1 MLRAT
6 IDAREIRSPFR
17 EDFGQEMSGLLALLD
32 DVVALMKV
40 AAVTIDD
47 AAGQAARASG
57 KAAGV
62 VIDDAAVT
70 PRFVA
75 GLAAH
80 RELPIV
86 GRIAVGSL
94 KNKLLILLPL
104 ALALSYFLPQ
114 AITPLLMIGGLYLCL
129 EGQEK
134 VQHMVSGQPHVAAA
148 AKAALQTAEMEE
160 VKVAGAIRTDFV
172 LSAEIMA
179 IALASIEA
187 PDLVTRALALAAV
200 AVMVT
205 AGVYGTV
212 ALIVKADDLGVRL
225 ALRNGS
231 LSGPIGR
238 GLVHAMPTLLS
249 VLSFVG
255 MLAML
260 WVGGGILIH
269 GLAEL
274 GMDGPEHLLET
285 AAHAIGNLA
294 PVGGDVLSWL
304 VSAAAAGVIGLA
316 AGALTQ
322 IVVRL
327 SMAPFRA

>member
-1 MLRAT
+1 
-6 IDAREIRSPFR
+6 
-17 EDFGQEMSGLLALLD
+17 MSGLLALLD
-32 DVVALMKV
+32 DVVALMKL

-47 AAGQAARASG
+47 AAGQAAKASG

-70 PRFVA
+70 PRYVT

-114 AITPLLMIGGLYLCL
+114 AITPLLMLGGLYLCL

-134 VQHMVSGQPHVAAA
+134 VQHMLSEPHVAAA
-148 AKAALQTAEMEE
+148 SAAEPALRAAELEE
-160 VKVAGAIRTDFV
+160 IKVAGAIRTDFV

-179 IALASIEA
+179 IALASVEA

-225 ALRNGS
+225 ALRNGP

-238 GLVHAMPTLLS
+238 GLVHAMPMLLS

-269 GLAEL
+269 GLAEF
-274 GMDGPEHLLET
+274 GIDGPEHLLET
-285 AAHAIGNLA
+285 AADAIGNLV
-294 PVGGDVLSWL
+294 PVGGAVLSWL
-304 VSAAAAGVIGLA
+304 ASAAAAGLIGLA

-322 IVVRL
+322 IVVGL
-327 SMAPFRA
+327 GMAAFRR